1 MWKYNYIVYI
11 NSVILLFNMNHRE
24 IHCSDVEVLAMLIKT
39 IYHLSFVLISCEKSF
54 TYFIDSM
61 YCVQYILTF
70 IILSVCFYWPSYTII
85 INTFKSF
92 FFFLKA
98 EVELFHAKQIMVH
111 EMQKI
116 FYKLIRD
123 ASLTKKEQQ
132 KKLINWNW
140 MNFLYLAC
148 RIT

>member
-1 MWKYNYIVYI
+1 MFLLTVIHNYN
-11 NSVILLFNMNHRE
+11 
-24 IHCSDVEVLAMLIKT
+24 KQ
-39 IYHLSFVLISCEKSF
+39 
-54 TYFIDSM
+54 
-61 YCVQYILTF
+61 VQ
-70 IILSVCFYWPSYTII
+70 V
-85 INTFKSF
+85 F

-132 KKLINWNW
+132 KKLIN
-140 MNFLYLAC
+140 
-148 RIT
+148 

>member
-1 MWKYNYIVYI
+1 
-11 NSVILLFNMNHRE
+11 MNHPE

-39 IYHLSFVLISCEKSF
+39 IYHLSFVLISCGKSF

-61 YCVQYILTF
+61 YCVQYILTS
-70 IILSVCFYWPSYTII
+70 IILSVCFLLTVIHNY
-85 INTFKSF
+85 NKL

-98 EVELFHAKQIMVH
+98 EVEFFHAKQIMVH

-123 ASLTKKEQQ
+123 ASLTKRNS
-132 KKLINWNW
+132 KKN
-140 MNFLYLAC
+140 
-148 RIT
+148 